1 MFESLVSSRIRRA
14 LLEYIV
20 THPDGRFY
28 LRGLAKEL
36 SLSVSPLRRELLR
49 LEGVGVLKADR
60 EGNLRFYTVT
70 QTHPLFVQLK
80 QTASSG
86 QTAAVP
92 AAESPAVAVATPEE
106 CAASEAVAEEPSEP
120 MVVSTPRAQW
130 PMILGGTS
138 LVILACAIAGI
149 AGYLM
154 MQHQQLLE
162 LTSTAVTAVH
172 PQAKPIAPPAIAE
185 LKPVTPAAPSE
196 SAAQVRESVADQP
209 ALVPPAR
216 TGEMRSS
223 RWRLMPGR
231 IGGLSSGEAAPH

>member
-49 LEGVGVLKADR
+49 LEGAGVLKADR

-106 CAASEAVAEEPSEP
+106 CATSEAVAEEPSEP
-120 MVVSTPRAQW
+120 MVVSAPRAQW

-154 MQHQQLLE
+154 MQNQQLVG

-172 PQAKPIAPPAIAE
+172 PQATSMTPPAAAE
-185 LKPVTPAAPSE
+185 SKPAVATPAASSE
-196 SAAQVRESVADQP
+196 SVFQVADQP
-209 ALVPPAR
+209 ASAPQAR

-231 IGGLSSGEAAPH
+231 IGGLSSGEAAH